1 MCSYVSTVD
10 GQTKSIKI
18 VLKRIKKISV
28 ARQYRF
34 FFCEA
39 VSTWK
44 EEEFMDETQ
53 FNTERYRL
61 NDNSHHNWIDS
72 QICHQRIW
80 HSFHFCSSIHTSI
93 SPCVA
98 GNYVVSYH
106 FSH

>member
-18 VLKRIKKISV
+18 VLKRIKKISA

-44 EEEFMDETQ
+44 EEEFMD
-53 FNTERYRL
+53 
-61 NDNSHHNWIDS
+61 
-72 QICHQRIW
+72 
-80 HSFHFCSSIHTSI
+80 
-93 SPCVA
+93 
-98 GNYVVSYH
+98 
-106 FSH
+106 